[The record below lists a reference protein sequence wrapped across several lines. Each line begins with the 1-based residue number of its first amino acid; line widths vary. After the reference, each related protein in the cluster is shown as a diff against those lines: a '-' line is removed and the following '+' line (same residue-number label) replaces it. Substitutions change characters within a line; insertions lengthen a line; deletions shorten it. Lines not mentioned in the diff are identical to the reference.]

1 MYSRSY
7 PNPQKGRIPPNYNGN
22 AFDLARGGKTSEKKT
37 TQEYPA
43 RHEYEHRAD
52 QPEIL
57 PEKRCFEKELKPNPL
72 ATLLFR
78 RGGRRI
84 EGDDILLAGLII
96 LLLTS
101 GADEELILI
110 LGFLFIVGL

>member
-7 PNPQKGRIPPNYNGN
+7 PRPQNGRIPPNYNGN
-22 AFDLARGGKTSEKKT
+22 AFDLARTGAPDAAKTESSV
-37 TQEYPA
+37 
-43 RHEYEHRAD
+43 RHEAICETF
-52 QPEIL
+52 
-57 PEKRCFEKELKPNPL
+57 PEKRRCEKEVRPNPL
-72 ATLLFR
+72 ATLFFR

-110 LGFLFIVGL
+110 LGFLFFVGL

>member
-7 PNPQKGRIPPNYNGN
+7 PKPQNQRIPPNYNGN
-22 AFDLARGGKTSEKKT
+22 AFDLAHIEAQKSNAPIKNE
-37 TQEYPA
+37 QL
-43 RHEYEHRAD
+43 
-52 QPEIL
+52 Q
-57 PEKRCFEKELKPNPL
+57 EKRPHQKEVRPSPL
-72 ATLLFR
+72 GTLLFR
-78 RGGRRI
+78 RGGKRI

-110 LGFLFIVGL
+110 LGFLFVVGF

>member
-7 PNPQKGRIPPNYNGN
+7 PKPQNGRIPPNYNGN
-22 AFDLARGGKTSEKKT
+22 AFDLARGVT
-37 TQEYPA
+37 TPEPPV
-43 RHEYEHRAD
+43 RHEPIGET
-52 QPEIL
+52 L
-57 PEKRCFEKELKPNPL
+57 PEKRRCEKEVRANPL